1 MYPVPSERKIR
12 GDANVNDVFTFLED
26 GYQLVPRTRKGASL
40 NGCLGN
46 NVELFPKKFFFFFYE
61 RRRTALGWGGSTKNM
76 EKDDKSYS
84 PRGLRHCF
92 VFVFLVYTL
101 PTVHC
106 SLSDL
111 KLGRLHFSL

>member
-1 MYPVPSERKIR
+1 MTQDIR
-12 GDANVNDVFTFLED
+12 GLANVNDVHTFLED
-26 GYQLVPRTRKGASL
+26 GYHQLVPRTRQQTSL

-46 NVELFPKKFFFFFYE
+46 NVELFQIFFFFFMSVTGP
-61 RRRTALGWGGSTKNM
+61 RWVGGVNKEKNM

-106 SLSDL
+106 FLSDL
-111 KLGRLHFSL
+111 KLGRLNFSL

>member
-1 MYPVPSERKIR
+1 MLYGTRSPTKTS
-12 GDANVNDVFTFLED
+12 NTFLED
-26 GYQLVPRTRKGASL
+26 GYQEVLRTQQAQGASL
-40 NGCLGN
+40 NGCFGN
-46 NVELFPKKFFFFFYE
+46 NVENFPIFFFFLNE

-92 VFVFLVYTL
+92 VFVFLVYTS

>member
-1 MYPVPSERKIR
+1 MLR
-12 GDANVNDVFTFLED
+12 GLANVNDVHTFLED
-26 GYQLVPRTRKGASL
+26 RYQFVPRTQQGASL
-40 NGCLGN
+40 NGCLGD
-46 NVELFPKKFFFFFYE
+46 NVELFPIFFFFFYE

>member
-1 MYPVPSERKIR
+1 M
-12 GDANVNDVFTFLED
+12 DVSGITL
-26 GYQLVPRTRKGASL
+26 S
-40 NGCLGN
+40 
-46 NVELFPKKFFFFFYE
+46 FFQFFQFFQFFFYE

-84 PRGLRHCF
+84 PRGLRHSF

-111 KLGRLHFSL
+111 KLGRLNFSL

>member
-1 MYPVPSERKIR
+1 M
-12 GDANVNDVFTFLED
+12 DVSGITLSFF
-26 GYQLVPRTRKGASL
+26 Q
-40 NGCLGN
+40 
-46 NVELFPKKFFFFFYE
+46 KKFFFFFYE

-111 KLGRLHFSL
+111 KLDVYVFFVDWFLGSKRVYLT